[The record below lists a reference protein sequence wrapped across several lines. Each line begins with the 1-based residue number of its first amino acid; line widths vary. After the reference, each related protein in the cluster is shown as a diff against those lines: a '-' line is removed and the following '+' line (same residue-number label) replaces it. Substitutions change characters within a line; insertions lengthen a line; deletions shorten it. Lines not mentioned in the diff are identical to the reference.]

1 MSVRLL
7 ILMVAIV
14 ATSIFLTRC
23 KSSEGIIS
31 PLGEVVAPVD
41 NPTTEEKIEL
51 GRKLFFDT
59 RLSRDNTISCATCHK
74 PGKAFTD
81 QLPVSVGIDGRKT
94 DRNSPSLLNAVYLP
108 TVMFDAHLE
117 TLEKQVIVPIQEHV
131 EMDMNMKE
139 LIARLQAIP
148 EYAEAAK
155 SIFNREFDAW
165 VLTRS
170 ISAFQRS
177 LISDNSRFD
186 QFYYQDKKMALT
198 KAEKRGWLLFSE
210 KLYCIECHAPPHFTN
225 FQPINNGLYEDYGK
239 DQGRFRINS
248 DSSDMGKFKV
258 PSLRNVEITYPYMH
272 NGSVES
278 LEDVIDHYMSGGK
291 NHVNKDKRIVPFSLT
306 SEEKSDLVLFLE
318 SLTDTSFLEDF

>member
-1 MSVRLL
+1 MNVRLL
-7 ILMVAIV
+7 VFLVLIA
-14 ATSIFLTRC
+14 SISVFFTQC
-23 KSSEGIIS
+23 KSSKGIVS
-31 PLGEVVAPVD
+31 PLGEVLDPAD
-41 NPTTEEKIEL
+41 NPTTAEKIAL
-51 GRKLFFDT
+51 GRTLFFDK
-59 RLSRDNTISCATCHK
+59 RLSRDNSISCATCHK
-74 PGKAFTD
+74 PGLAFTD
-81 QLPVSVGIDGRKT
+81 GLAKSTGIDGRKT
-94 DRNSPSLLNAVYLP
+94 DRNSPSLLNAGYLP

-117 TLEKQVIVPIQEHV
+117 TLEKQTIVPIQEHV

-139 LIARLQAIP
+139 LLVRLQAIP

-186 QFYYQDKKMALT
+186 QYYYQDKKMALT

-210 KLYCIECHAPPHFTN
+210 KLYCIECHSPPHFTN
-225 FQPINNGLYEDYGK
+225 YQAISNGLYEDYGE
-239 DQGRFRINS
+239 DQGRFRINA

-258 PSLRNVEITYPYMH
+258 PSLRNSELTYPYMH
-272 NGSVES
+272 DGTFES
-278 LEDVIDHYMSGGK
+278 LEDVIDHYASGGK
-291 NHVNKDKRIVPFSLT
+291 NHVNKDKRIVPFVIT